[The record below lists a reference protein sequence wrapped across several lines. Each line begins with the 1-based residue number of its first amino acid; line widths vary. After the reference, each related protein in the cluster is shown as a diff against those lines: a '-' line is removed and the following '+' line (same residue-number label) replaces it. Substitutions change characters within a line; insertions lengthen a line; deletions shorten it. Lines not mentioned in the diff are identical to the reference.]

1 MVKVVDAIAK
11 AVAVPVFPIS
21 SSLKGEQIIYNIVP
35 LSDDGIKQSNRLEL
49 NIIGK
54 TMARAIELD
63 TAIRQ
68 ALLSIGDLKKNG
80 VLDIEANGGGTLQ
93 SEIGV
98 HRLVNYTILQ
108 ESET

>member
-49 NIIGK
+49 
-54 TMARAIELD
+54 
-63 TAIRQ
+63 RQ
-68 ALLSIGDLKKNG
+68 YRTEK
-80 VLDIEANGGGTLQ
+80 
-93 SEIGV
+93 
-98 HRLVNYTILQ
+98 
-108 ESET
+108 